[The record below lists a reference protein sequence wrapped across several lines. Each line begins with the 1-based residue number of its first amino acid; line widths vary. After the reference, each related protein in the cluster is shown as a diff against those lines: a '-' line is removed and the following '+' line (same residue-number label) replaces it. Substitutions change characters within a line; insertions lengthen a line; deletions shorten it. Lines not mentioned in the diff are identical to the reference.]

1 MVDQLKKDKKTTEN
15 DPVIVTESYKKA
27 AFTISPYYKP
37 YISEVIVPE
46 GFINSRIEKL
56 AHSIANYYQDRP
68 YTIVAVM
75 NASYKVF
82 GKLNEYLEKIYQAG
96 TYKNALKVE
105 FVRLTSYTGIKNSED
120 VEVLGLDLINVKDRE
135 ILVVENIVETGLS
148 LGILLD
154 KL

>member
-1 MVDQLKKDKKTTEN
+1 M
-15 DPVIVTESYKKA
+15 
-27 AFTISPYYKP
+27 
-37 YISEVIVPE
+37 
-46 GFINSRIEKL
+46 
-56 AHSIANYYQDRP
+56 
-68 YTIVAVM
+68 
-75 NASYKVF
+75 
-82 GKLNEYLEKIYQAG
+82 NEYLEKIYQAG